1 MACDDGADVVEVETF
16 NRAPIRDALEV
27 IEGAVLDLL
36 KRKALE
42 PAKTQPVMLQDL
54 PQTLRRP
61 RVLGLTCWKV

>member
-16 NRAPIRDALEV
+16 NGAPIRDALEV
-27 IEGAVLDLL
+27 IKGAVLDLL

-54 PQTLRRP
+54 P
-61 RVLGLTCWKV
+61 